1 MASILVVEDDSTI
14 GDVLASSLRSQGY
27 DVVWERTG
35 EAALEHVAGAAV
47 DLVLL
52 DLGLPDVDGVE
63 VCRQLRKVRPGCVL
77 VMLTARSSE
86 MDVVVGLEAG
96 ADDYLVK
103 PVRLFELRARVR
115 AHLRRSEVAAVGEAV
130 RQVGDLVV
138 DTSRRRV
145 TVAGR
150 EMALRPKEFDLLA
163 RLAVEPGT
171 AVTRET
177 LMTEVWDENWF
188 GPTKTLDVHIAALR
202 RKIGEVADPSAR
214 VPVIVT
220 LRRHGYRLELADP
233 S

>member
-1 MASILVVEDDSTI
+1 
-14 GDVLASSLRSQGY
+14 
-27 DVVWERTG
+27 
-35 EAALEHVAGAAV
+35 
-47 DLVLL
+47 
-52 DLGLPDVDGVE
+52 
-63 VCRQLRKVRPGCVL
+63 
-77 VMLTARSSE
+77 
-86 MDVVVGLEAG
+86 
-96 ADDYLVK
+96 
-103 PVRLFELRARVR
+103 
-115 AHLRRSEVAAVGEAV
+115 VGEAV

-177 LMTEVWDENWF
+177 LMAEVWDENWF

-202 RKIGEVADPSAR
+202 RKIGEVADHSAR

-220 LRRHGYRLELADP
+220 LRRHGYRLELAGP